1 VIVTTNLFGDVLS
14 DEMSGLVGGL
24 GFAPGANIGEHAA
37 IFEAVHGSAPDIAGK
52 GIANPVSLLL
62 AAGLMLEHVG
72 LRESAERLRVAIET
86 TLNQDDIR
94 TPDIG
99 GRASTREF
107 AEAVARRLQASKLSG
122 VYGLARR

>member
-1 VIVTTNLFGDVLS
+1 
-14 DEMSGLVGGL
+14 
-24 GFAPGANIGEHAA
+24 
-37 IFEAVHGSAPDIAGK
+37 VHGSAPDIAGK

-72 LRESAERLRVAIET
+72 RREAADRLRAAIET

-107 AEAVARRLQASKLSG
+107 AEAVARRLPAPGFSG
-122 VYGLARR
+122 SHHNEERIR